1 MDENLMYPEES
12 EVFANRELSWLSFNE
27 RVLEEAGDAR
37 NPLGERLNFLSIFMS
52 NLDEFYMVRVGTLVD
67 TLKDGV
73 TDDKMGMTS
82 AQQIKAVLSRTGE
95 LLERRDAI
103 FRDLFVTLHDYGVEM
118 VRFVSLQDK
127 ARAYLEKYF
136 LSDVLPVLSPQIIT
150 RKQPFPFLK
159 SKTTYAVAKLIGKNG
174 QMSLGVVPC
183 GDGGLRRVVPL
194 PGEGL
199 RFVLMEDLI
208 RHFLPRV
215 FERYRVDGSL
225 LIRLVRNADIDVEET
240 GMDADFQSAEDY
252 RKTMEKL
259 VRSRTRREPVRL
271 DYNGRLDDEVRSVLR
286 KYLGLSKRHMF
297 QSSIPLDL
305 SFMGFLR
312 DVLRDKTELF
322 YPRRVPQNSV
332 NIDAHRPIAPQIR
345 ERDVLLNYPYE
356 SIRPFLHLLNEAGQD
371 PEVVS
376 IKMTLYRVAH
386 NSKIV
391 EALCEAAE
399 NGKEVVVL
407 VELRA
412 RFDEEN
418 NIGWSRVLEQAG
430 CRVIYGL
437 DRMKVHSKL
446 LLITR
451 RHEGEIEYITQI
463 GTGNYNEDTVRLYT
477 DYALM
482 TASRDIGAE
491 AARVFNCLSM
501 GEIIEDT
508 KHLLV
513 APACLRSRIMDMI
526 DGEIAE
532 AKAGGEAYLGFKLN
546 GLTDKGIIEKL
557 AEASQAGV
565 KIDLLIRGICC
576 LVPGVA
582 GETEN
587 IGVYSIV
594 GRFLE
599 HARVYIIGIG
609 DRRRVYISSADFMTR
624 NTQRRV
630 EVAAPVYDPEIRA
643 HIVRM
648 FETQLSDNVK
658 LRRQNPDG
666 SYTYVEQGTEELCS
680 QELFYEQAYA
690 GAWRMH
696 PAETAPVEP
705 PEKPEVP
712 EKIKTPKK
720 PEVPEKIET
729 PENIEVSVKVEVP
742 EKIDVPEDPDAPED
756 PEPPAKPA
764 SPTPRPPETPQA
776 PRVGGKITLEPIV
789 KKRRSARK
797 SDESPAVYRLLSR
810 VMRKK

>member
-1 MDENLMYPEES
+1 MDEKNERSAGES
-12 EVFANRELSWLSFNE
+12 GFFENRELSWLKFNE
-27 RVLEEAGDAR
+27 RVLEEAEDAR
-37 NPLGERLNFLSIFMS
+37 NPLGERLNFLSIFQS
-52 NLDEFYMVRVGTLVD
+52 NLDEFYMVRVGTLID

-73 TDDKMGMTS
+73 TDDKMGLTS
-82 AQQIKAVLSRTGE
+82 AQQIKSVLDRTGE
-95 LLERRDAI
+95 LFERRDAS
-103 FRDLFVTLHDYGVEM
+103 FRDLFVSLHDYGVEL

-136 LSDVLPVLSPQIIT
+136 LSDVLPVLSPQIIQ

-159 SKTTYAVAKLIGKNG
+159 NKTIYAVAKLISKSG

-183 GDGGLRRVVPL
+183 GDGGLRRLVPL

-215 FERYRVDGSL
+215 FERYRVEGSV
-225 LIRLVRNADIDVEET
+225 LIRLVRNADIDVDET
-240 GMDADFQSAEDY
+240 GNEADFKSAEDY

-271 DYNGRLDDEVRSVLR
+271 DYNGRLDDELRSVFR
-286 KYLGLSKRHMF
+286 KYLGLSKKHLF
-297 QSSIPLDL
+297 ATSTPLDL
-305 SFMGFLR
+305 SFMSFLR

-332 NIDAHRPIAPQIR
+332 NIDAHKPIAPQVR
-345 ERDVLLNYPYE
+345 EHDVLLSYPYE
-356 SIRPFLHLLNEAGQD
+356 SIRPFQHLLNEAGQD

-482 TASRDIGAE
+482 TANREIGAE

-501 GEIIEDT
+501 GEVIEDT
-508 KHLLV
+508 KYLLV
-513 APACLRSRIMDMI
+513 APACLRSRILEMI
-526 DGEIAE
+526 DGQIERAR
-532 AKAGGEAYLGFKLN
+532 AGREAYLGFKLN
-546 GLTDKGIIEKL
+546 GLTDKGLIEKL
-557 AEASQAGV
+557 VEASRAGV
-565 KIDLLIRGICC
+565 KIDLLVRGICC
-576 LVPGVA
+576 LESGIPGV
-582 GETEN
+582 TDN
-587 IGVYSIV
+587 ISVYSIV

-599 HARVYIIGIG
+599 HARVYIIGTG
-609 DRRRVYISSADFMTR
+609 EERRVYISYADFMTR

-630 EVAAPVYDPEIRA
+630 EVAAPILDGAIRA

-648 FETQLSDNVK
+648 FEVQLSDNVK
-658 LRRQNPDG
+658 LRRQGPDG
-666 SYTYVEQGTEELCS
+666 SYGYVEQGTEELCS
-680 QELFYEQAYA
+680 QELFYEEAYA
-690 GAWRMH
+690 GAWKLSGGEAEPEGE
-696 PAETAPVEP
+696 PAV
-705 PEKPEVP
+705 
-712 EKIKTPKK
+712 
-720 PEVPEKIET
+720 
-729 PENIEVSVKVEVP
+729 
-742 EKIDVPEDPDAPED
+742 
-756 PEPPAKPA
+756 
-764 SPTPRPPETPQA
+764 ETPQEPETSTAEPGPA
-776 PRVGGKITLEPIV
+776 PAEREQVPPEPEAEPRPEEAPIRPAVYKTGKGSITLELPAGKRTTRQ
-789 KKRRSARK
+789 KKDDPPALHKILARIRRKR
-797 SDESPAVYRLLSR
+797 
-810 VMRKK
+810 

>member
-1 MDENLMYPEES
+1 MDRMDNTVKSSGES
-12 EVFANRELSWLSFNE
+12 GYFENRELSWLSFNE
-27 RVLEEAGDAR
+27 RVLEEAGDVR
-37 NPLGERLNFLSIFMS
+37 NPLGERLNFLSIFQS

-73 TDDKMGMTS
+73 TDDKLGLTS
-82 AQQIKAVLSRTGE
+82 AQQIKRILSRTGE

-103 FRDLFVTLHDYGVEM
+103 FRELFVALHDYGVEL

-136 LSDVLPVLSPQIIT
+136 ISDVLPVLSPQVIA

-159 SKTTYAVAKLIGKNG
+159 NKTTYAVAKLTSKSG
-174 QMSLGVVPC
+174 QVSLGVVPC
-183 GDGGLRRVVPL
+183 GDGGLRRLVPL

-199 RFVLMEDLI
+199 RFVPMEDLI
-208 RHFLPRV
+208 RHFLPRI
-215 FERYRVDGSL
+215 FERYRVEGSV
-225 LIRLVRNADIDVEET
+225 LIRLVRNADIDVDET
-240 GMDADFQSAEDY
+240 GDEADFKSAEDY

-271 DYNGRLDDEVRSVLR
+271 DYNGRLDDEVREVLR

-305 SFMGFLR
+305 SFMSFLR

-332 NIDAHRPIAPQIR
+332 NIDARQPIAPQVR
-345 ERDVLLNYPYE
+345 ARDVLLSYPYE
-356 SIRPFLHLLNEAGQD
+356 SIRPFQHLLNEAGQD

-482 TASRDIGAE
+482 TANREIGAE

-501 GEIIEDT
+501 GEVVEDT
-508 KHLLV
+508 RHLLV
-513 APACLRSRIMDMI
+513 APACLRSRILEMI

-532 AKAGGEAYLGFKLN
+532 ARAGRESYLGFKLN
-546 GLTDKGIIEKL
+546 GLTDKGLIEKL
-557 AEASQAGV
+557 VEASQAGV
-565 KIDLLIRGICC
+565 KIDLLVRGICC
-576 LVPGVA
+576 LVSGLPGV
-582 GETEN
+582 TDN
-587 IGVYSIV
+587 ISVYSIV

-599 HARVYIIGIG
+599 HARVYIIGAG
-609 DRRRVYISSADFMTR
+609 ERRRVYISSADFMTR

-630 EVAAPVYDPEIRA
+630 EVAAPVYDEAIRK

-648 FETQLSDNVK
+648 FELQLSDNVK

-680 QELFYEQAYA
+680 QELFYEEAYD
-690 GAWRMH
+690 GEWRMNENGAESETPAPA
-696 PAETAPVEP
+696 PAEAPAPTETVPVERETEP
-705 PEKPEVP
+705 GKKVP
-712 EKIKTPKK
+712 GTVTVEP
-720 PEVPEKIET
+720 
-729 PENIEVSVKVEVP
+729 SV
-742 EKIDVPEDPDAPED
+742 
-756 PEPPAKPA
+756 
-764 SPTPRPPETPQA
+764 
-776 PRVGGKITLEPIV
+776 
-789 KKRRSARK
+789 RRTARQKK
-797 SDESPAVYRLLSR
+797 SDDSPVIYRILAR
-810 VMRKK
+810 IRRRK

>member
-1 MDENLMYPEES
+1 MDERTELTENGY
-12 EVFANRELSWLSFNE
+12 FANRELSWLSFNE
-27 RVLEEAGDAR
+27 RVLEEAGDTR
-37 NPLGERLNFLSIFMS
+37 NPLGERLNFLSIFQS
-52 NLDEFYMVRVGTLVD
+52 NLDEFYMVRVGTLID
-67 TLKDGV
+67 TLEDGV
-73 TDDKMGMTS
+73 TDDKMGLTS
-82 AQQIKAVLSRTGE
+82 AQQIRAILNRTGE

-103 FRDLFVTLHDYGVEM
+103 FRDLFTALHDYGVEL

-127 ARAYLEKYF
+127 ARAFLEKYF
-136 LSDVLPVLSPQIIT
+136 VSDVMPLLSPQIIG

-159 SKTTYAVAKLIGKNG
+159 NKTTYAVAKLTTKNG
-174 QMSLGVVPC
+174 GTRLGIVPC

-208 RHFLPRV
+208 RRFLPRI
-215 FERYRVDGSL
+215 FDRYRVESSV
-225 LIRLVRNADIDVEET
+225 LIRLVRNADIDVEEAGT
-240 GMDADFQSAEDY
+240 DADFKSAEDY

-271 DYNGRLDDEVRSVLR
+271 DYTGRLDDDVRAALR
-286 KYLGLSKRHMF
+286 RYLGLSKRHLF

-305 SFMGFLR
+305 SFTGFLR

-332 NIDAHRPIAPQIR
+332 NIDVQRPIAPQIR
-345 ERDVLLNYPYE
+345 EHDVLLSYPYE
-356 SIRPFLHLLNEAGQD
+356 SIRPFQHLLNEACQD

-376 IKMTLYRVAH
+376 VKMTLYRVAH

-482 TASRDIGAE
+482 TADREIGAE
-491 AARVFNCLSM
+491 AARVFNCLAM
-501 GEIIEDT
+501 GEVVEDT
-508 KHLLV
+508 QHLLV
-513 APACLRSRIMDMI
+513 APACLRSRIFEMI
-526 DGEIAE
+526 DGQIARAAE
-532 AKAGGEAYLGFKLN
+532 GKSAYLGFKLN
-546 GLTDKGIIEKL
+546 GLTDKGLIEKL
-557 AEASQAGV
+557 AQAGRAGV
-565 KIDLLIRGICC
+565 KVDLLIRGICC
-576 LVPGVA
+576 LVPGVP
-582 GETEN
+582 GETDN
-587 IGVYSIV
+587 ISVYSIV

-599 HARVYIIGIG
+599 HARVYIIGTG
-609 DRRRVYISSADFMTR
+609 EERRVYISSADFMTR

-630 EVAAPVYDPEIRA
+630 EVAAPVYDRA
-643 HIVRM
+643 IGDHIVGM
-648 FETQLSDNVK
+648 FETQLRDNVK

-666 SYTYVEQGTEELCS
+666 SYTYVSQGGEELCS
-680 QELFYEQAYA
+680 QERFYDEAYA
-690 GAWRMH
+690 GAWRMGGAPEARPQEAEDVQD
-696 PAETAPVEP
+696 PAKGRTAA
-705 PEKPEVP
+705 PESAGAQTE
-712 EKIKTPKK
+712 KK
-720 PEVPEKIET
+720 PEAVR
-729 PENIEVSVKVEVP
+729 
-742 EKIDVPEDPDAPED
+742 
-756 PEPPAKPA
+756 
-764 SPTPRPPETPQA
+764 PRPKVTVEL
-776 PRVGGKITLEPIV
+776 PRPALGKGKV
-789 KKRRSARK
+789 K
-797 SDESPAVYRLLSR
+797 RLLAGLI
-810 VMRKK
+810 RKK